1 MRISDWS
8 SDVCSSDL
16 VVVVEHV
23 ELAQLQVSGE
33 RRGFGG
39 DAFHQVAI
47 AGDHPGAVIDD
58 DVPGAVVP
66 RGQLRLGH
74 GHAHGVGEAL
84 SQRSGGDLDARG
96 MAALGM
102 PRRLRSEEHK
112 YELQSLMRISSAG
125 VCLK

>member
-1 MRISDWS
+1 MIRRPPRTTLTATLLPYTTLFRSVLGKG
-8 SDVCSSDL
+8 DVGTRCERHA

-74 GHAHGVGEAL
+74 GHAYGVEIGRA
-84 SQRSGGDLDARG
+84 
-96 MAALGM
+96 
-102 PRRLRSEEHK
+102 H
-112 YELQSLMRISSAG
+112 
-125 VCLK
+125 V